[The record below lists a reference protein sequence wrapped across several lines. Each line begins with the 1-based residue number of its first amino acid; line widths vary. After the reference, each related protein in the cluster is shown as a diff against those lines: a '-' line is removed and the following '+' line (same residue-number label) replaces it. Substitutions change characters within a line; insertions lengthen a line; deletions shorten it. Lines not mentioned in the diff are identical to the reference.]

1 MEWRGLVKSFCY
13 EDVSTEGANGK
24 LSCKNVY
31 LKLKLRYNYK
41 SSVGVLVDTNTQ
53 KERPSSPHIG

>member
-13 EDVSTEGANGK
+13 KDEHRGANGK
-24 LSCKNVY
+24 LPCKNVY

-41 SSVGVLVDTNTQ
+41 SSVGALDDTNTQ
-53 KERPSSPHIG
+53 KECPSSPHIV